1 MRELHCEGAKR
12 CQEDHLLVRRLSIPI
27 GIALAKRMA
36 IALMAKLNSGGSF
49 NEEAQVGHGR

>member
-1 MRELHCEGAKR
+1 LQYHF
-12 CQEDHLLVRRLSIPI
+12 LVRQAPILI
-27 GIALAKRMA
+27 GIAFAIPLR